1 MAFYMKISKKNKKIF
16 SVTAIALI
24 AVIVALLVIPSDV
37 VLERKEFSYTS
48 DTQKG
53 IDFSNSFKEYICV
66 GNNVLCVDE
75 KTGSIAFLNKTT
87 KGRSKPPIYYLF
99 RINITL

>member
-1 MAFYMKISKKNKKIF
+1 MKISKKNKKIF

-37 VLERKEFSYTS
+37 VLERKELSYTS

-75 KTGSIAFLNKTT
+75 KTGSIAFLNKQQTT
-87 KGRSKPPIYYLF
+87 SLILLQPMQQKAFFLQ
-99 RINITL
+99 L